1 MLEYSSQCWDHQ
13 LIRVLKQQKP
23 QEKKYYKPV
32 INTKSMKV
40 IDLSKLPDWLLS
52 NSDDEDF
59 HGFPISMIER
69 EEPSF
74 ESLDCKLSNKF
85 FELFGDDNNEE
96 YEDFE
101 GFDIEDV

>member
-1 MLEYSSQCWDHQ
+1 MDIILLCLDHK
-13 LIRVLKQQKP
+13 LTRVLKQQKT
-23 QEKKYYKPV
+23 QQKKYYQ
-32 INTKSMKV
+32 
-40 IDLSKLPDWLLS
+40 
-52 NSDDEDF
+52 
-59 HGFPISMIER
+59 PIEG

-85 FELFGDDNNEE
+85 SEIFGDDDNEE